1 MEENEKL
8 KGRLVEKLKN
18 ISQDKEFILSI
29 INLAWHVE
37 DRRKVIAF
45 IDDGIDVTYENV
57 LLLALTLYEE
67 REKE

>member
-18 ISQDKEFILSI
+18 ISQDQEFIFSI

-45 IDDGIDVTYENV
+45 IDDGVDVTYENV

>member
-8 KGRLVEKLKN
+8 KGLLVEKLKN
-18 ISQDKEFILSI
+18 ISQDQEFILSI

-37 DRRKVIAF
+37 DRREVIAF

>member
-8 KGRLVEKLKN
+8 KGRLFEKLKN
-18 ISQDKEFILSI
+18 ISQDQEFILSI

>member
-8 KGRLVEKLKN
+8 KGLLVEKLKN
-18 ISQDKEFILSI
+18 ISQDQEFILSI
-29 INLAWHVE
+29 INLAGHGE
-37 DRRKVIAF
+37 DRREVIAF